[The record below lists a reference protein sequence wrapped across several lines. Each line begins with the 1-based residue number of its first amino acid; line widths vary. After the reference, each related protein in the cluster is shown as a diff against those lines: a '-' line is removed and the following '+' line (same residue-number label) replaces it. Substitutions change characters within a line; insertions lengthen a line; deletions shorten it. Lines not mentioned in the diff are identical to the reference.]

1 LNDRRTSH
9 FRTSRPVDARSRN
22 MRAVRGKH
30 TKPELAVRQAA
41 HALGLRY
48 RLFRSDL
55 PGRPDLTFP
64 KWRTVLFVNGCFWHH
79 HAGCPRSK
87 LPETNPDFWKSKLQR
102 NAARDRANYDRLAQ
116 QNWRVLILWECE
128 LAKSDVIEILKAWFP
143 RPRTELNCG

>member
-1 LNDRRTSH
+1 
-9 FRTSRPVDARSRN
+9 

-30 TKPELAVRQAA
+30 TKPELAVRRAA

-48 RLFRSDL
+48 RLFRDDL

-64 KWRTVLFVNGCFWHH
+64 KWRTVLFVNGCFWHQ

-87 LPETNPDFWKSKLQR
+87 LPRTNTEFWKSKLER
-102 NAARDRANYDRLAQ
+102 NATRDRANYKRLAQ

-128 LAKSDVIEILKAWFP
+128 LAKANLAEILRSWF
-143 RPRTELNCG
+143 LSC